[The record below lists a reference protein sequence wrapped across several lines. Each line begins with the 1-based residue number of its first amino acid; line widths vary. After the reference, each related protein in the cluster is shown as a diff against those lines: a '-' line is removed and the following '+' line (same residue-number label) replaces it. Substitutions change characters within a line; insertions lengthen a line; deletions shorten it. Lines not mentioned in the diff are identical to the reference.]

1 MGEFDEDG
9 DGALN
14 QQEFLRGVD
23 ERKREL
29 EFQALD
35 RDGDGFVSEG
45 ELKDLFVNIG
55 AVELANGAVTKEMIK
70 EDDLNGDGKIS
81 WEEFTSFGNLIY
93 KGNSRVL
100 TTAHLN
106 SGAS

>member
-1 MGEFDEDG
+1 MELSDAELKEMGEFDEDG

-35 RDGDGFVSEG
+35 RDGNGFLSEG

-55 AVELANGAVTKEMIK
+55 AVELAAVTKALIK
-70 EDDLNGDGKIS
+70 EADLDGDGRIR
-81 WEEFTSFGNLIY
+81 WEEFISVENMI
-93 KGNSRVL
+93 
-100 TTAHLN
+100 
-106 SGAS
+106 